1 MPRLKTASRFGCRW
15 PRLKTEVLEAREW
28 PGFSDL
34 ADAQASVA
42 EHFDYCNHDRR
53 HFSIGYLK
61 PYQFHQQPNK
71 IT

>member
-1 MPRLKTASRFGCRW
+1 M
-15 PRLKTEVLEAREW
+15 LEAREW

-42 EHFDYCNHDRR
+42 EHFDYYNRDRR
-53 HFSIGYLK
+53 HFGIGYLK
-61 PYQFHQQPNK
+61 PYQFHQQQPNN